1 MLFLISFYSNFILF
15 ISVEFAYLFNLSP
28 IHYFNL
34 LNTSNDLIFGVL
46 LIISSIVFDYLLA
59 LIFNKTFAKL
69 TKLRY
74 YLVISF
80 VIYLVL
86 LFIIHIIL
94 ENKYQMNL
102 GAYLSL
108 FFGIILKTYIY
119 FYSIFYMNLVQLKGM
134 KVRSD

>member
-1 MLFLISFYSNFILF
+1 MLFLISFYSNLILF

-74 YLVISF
+74 YLVISL

>member
-1 MLFLISFYSNFILF
+1 MLFLISFYSNLILF

-34 LNTSNDLIFGVL
+34 LNTSNDLIFGVI

-74 YLVISF
+74 YLVISL

>member
-1 MLFLISFYSNFILF
+1 MLFLISFYSNLILF

-59 LIFNKTFAKL
+59 LIFNKIFAKL

-74 YLVISF
+74 YLVISL

>member
-1 MLFLISFYSNFILF
+1 MLFLISFYSNLILF

-74 YLVISF
+74 YLVISL

-86 LFIIHIIL
+86 LFIIHVIL